1 MSTQYSI
8 EDWESI
14 VKHFKTL
21 FDGMGEIDHTNK
33 SIRFSSVKPN
43 VMTSISINKD
53 GSFDASMPLHGA
65 EGIVEKVSFSK
76 SNVIM
81 TGQNLNYTY
90 RIPPEILSKRISD

>member
-21 FDGMGEIDHTNK
+21 FDGMGEINHADK
-33 SIRFSSVKPN
+33 SIRFSSVKPD

-65 EGIVEKVSFSK
+65 EGMVERVSFSK
-76 SNVIM
+76 STVVMSGN
-81 TGQNLNYTY
+81 NLNYTY
-90 RIPPEILSKRISD
+90 RIPPEILNKSKGD

>member
-21 FDGMGEIDHTNK
+21 FDGMGEIDHTNI
-33 SIRFSSVKPN
+33 SIRFSSVKPD
-43 VMTSISINKD
+43 VMTSISINKN